1 MSIQNS
7 FDSCHQF
14 FWREWLDHIVINAQF
29 KAKQLVI
36 FFSTG
41 GKHNDRNVF
50 PLLDFLAGGKA
61 VQSWHHNIHNNQ
73 VKILFPT
80 EGNGFHA
87 IFCLCHFIFFKLS
100 IFPNDVPDIC
110 FIIDYQQTIHLY
122 LASFLF
128 LRKNRPKI
136 GRFLIFCRE
145 SLHIYFAAAAK
156 RNCRLCEII
165 IQLLSSASAAKLLR

>member
-1 MSIQNS
+1 M
-7 FDSCHQF
+7 
-14 FWREWLDHIVINAQF
+14 
-29 KAKQLVI
+29 QLVI

-73 VKILFPT
+73 VKVLFPT

-136 GRFLIFCRE
+136 GRFLIFAGNRCTSILPLLQKE
-145 SLHIYFAAAAK
+145 IAAF
-156 RNCRLCEII
+156 
-165 IQLLSSASAAKLLR
+165 AKLGFSFCLPLLLQSCCDK